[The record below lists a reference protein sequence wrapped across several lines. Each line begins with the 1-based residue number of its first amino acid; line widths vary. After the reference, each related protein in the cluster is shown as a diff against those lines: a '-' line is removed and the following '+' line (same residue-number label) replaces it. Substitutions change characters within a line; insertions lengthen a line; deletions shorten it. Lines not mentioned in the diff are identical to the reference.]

1 MDTSVYIFLI
11 LVDVFISFTIF
22 AIYFYVLFKYYIH
35 KIEENGLAKFFRIH
49 IEFYKPLFTIYK
61 LYSDNL
67 SNPNKIP
74 NLINSEINKIEEMQD
89 NTDFS
94 IGTYLIV
101 SMILGQFIIL
111 CILFYI
117 YYDKIRLHISTLSI
131 IYTILINGF
140 LIISVELLFVFFVY
154 CNIDLFN
161 IAAIFNI

>member
-1 MDTSVYIFLI
+1 MDTSVYIFLM
-11 LVDVFISFTIF
+11 LFDVFISFTIF

-35 KIEENGLAKFFRIH
+35 KIEENGLAHFFKIH

-94 IGTYLIV
+94 IGTYLII
-101 SMILGQFIIL
+101 SMILGQFVIL
-111 CILFYI
+111 SILFYI
-117 YYDKIRLHISTLSI
+117 FYDKILLHFGIMNV
-131 IYTILINGF
+131 IYTLIINGF

-154 CNIDLFN
+154 CNIDFFN
-161 IAAIFNI
+161 IANIFDV